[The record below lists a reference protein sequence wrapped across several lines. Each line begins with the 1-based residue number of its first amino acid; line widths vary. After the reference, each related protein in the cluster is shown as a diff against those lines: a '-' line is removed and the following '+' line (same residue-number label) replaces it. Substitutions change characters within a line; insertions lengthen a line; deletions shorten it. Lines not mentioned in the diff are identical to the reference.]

1 MTHVRVLTSLTVLLA
16 FVVLQP
22 RPALAGEQEVIDQAD
37 ALYKQRS
44 SSTKSNEAVEL
55 LRTGAADH
63 PDSYGIHWRLAR
75 ATWWVCDGTT
85 SESTKKSLGKEG
97 WDAGARAMELEP
109 NGIEG
114 RYWMVLALGEYSKGI
129 SILKAIGQGMD
140 GKFSS
145 NLDWV
150 LSQDEGYDEG
160 GALRAKSRYHFSL
173 PRFMRSFPKAL
184 EKLERSDAL
193 VPNHPRTL
201 YFMAETHHA
210 LGDDEAAR
218 KALDACL
225 ASSWSDR
232 AERTRVH
239 GWAEDFASELE

>member
-1 MTHVRVLTSLTVLLA
+1 MFSVRIITVLAAVAAL
-16 FVVLQP
+16 VILQP
-22 RPALAGEQEVIDQAD
+22 RPAAAGEQEVIAEAD
-37 ALYKQRS
+37 SLYGQRS
-44 SSTKSNEAVEL
+44 SNTRSNEAVEL
-55 LRTGAADH
+55 LRAGAVDY

-75 ATWWVCDGTT
+75 ATWWVCDGTN

-97 WDAGARAMELEP
+97 WDAGARAMEIKSD
-109 NGIEG
+109 GIEG

-129 SILKAIGQGMD
+129 SILKAISQGLD
-140 GKFSS
+140 GKFSD

-150 LSQDEGYDEG
+150 LAQDEGYDQG

-193 VPNHPRTL
+193 TANHPRTQ
-201 YFMAETHHA
+201 YFLAVTHHA

-218 KALDACL
+218 KALDASL
-225 ASSWSDR
+225 NSTWSSR
-232 AERTRVH
+232 AERERVL
-239 GWAEDFASELE
+239 GWAQDFEAELE